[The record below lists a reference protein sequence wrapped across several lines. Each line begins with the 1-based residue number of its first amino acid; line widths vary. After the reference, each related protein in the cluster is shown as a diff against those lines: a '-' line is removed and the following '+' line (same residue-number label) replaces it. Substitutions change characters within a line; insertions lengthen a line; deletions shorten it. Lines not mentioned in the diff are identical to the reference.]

1 VQLGIFDPPED
12 EEVNHH
18 HHDRNHDRN
27 HDHHHHDDHR
37 NHHLYPVTATVPATV
52 DSRFDQVSWET
63 IRVKYFYGDKDET
76 LQAIYQDND
85 LLDHHPHTRHQ
96 YRHHHHHHH
105 HHQVVDGSDGGHTL
119 DSLSSEYT
127 ALHSNAKSYISDEGV
142 SLRVVH
148 VLLQQLLTGVTY
160 VIRVRYLTLQILLDA
175 SYQLTPQWLR
185 SSVYDVYMQC
195 TALSG

>member
-1 VQLGIFDPPED
+1 MQLGIFDPPEEE

-18 HHDRNHDRN
+18 N
-27 HDHHHHDDHR
+27 HHH
-37 NHHLYPVTATVPATV
+37 PVTATAATV
-52 DSRFDQVSWET
+52 DNRFDQVSWDT

-76 LQAIYQDND
+76 LEAIYRDND
-85 LLDHHPHTRHQ
+85 LLDHHSYTS
-96 YRHHHHHHH
+96 HHHH

-119 DSLSSEYT
+119 ESLSSEYT

-160 VIRVRYLTLQILLDA
+160 VIRVR
-175 SYQLTPQWLR
+175 
-185 SSVYDVYMQC
+185 
-195 TALSG
+195 

>member
-1 VQLGIFDPPED
+1 VQLGIFDPPEEE

-18 HHDRNHDRN
+18 N
-27 HDHHHHDDHR
+27 HHH
-37 NHHLYPVTATVPATV
+37 PVTATAATV
-52 DSRFDQVSWET
+52 DNRFDQVSWDT

-76 LQAIYQDND
+76 LEAIYRDND
-85 LLDHHPHTRHQ
+85 LLDHHSYTS
-96 YRHHHHHHH
+96 HHHH

-119 DSLSSEYT
+119 ESLSSEYT

-160 VIRVRYLTLQILLDA
+160 VIRVR
-175 SYQLTPQWLR
+175 
-185 SSVYDVYMQC
+185 
-195 TALSG
+195 